1 MVINA
6 SPLARKLAQFV
17 VFTADEQEALGKLQV
32 SNTVVERHGE
42 LVSEGT
48 SNSDCFIVHT
58 GWAVCFKLLSDGRR
72 QIVNVL
78 LPGDL
83 VGLRSLLLSLSDHSV
98 IALTKLRVSRVS
110 SDELGRTMSDHPRV
124 AIAILWSMSRDE
136 AIIVE
141 HLVDIGRR
149 NALQRLAHF
158 ILELGERLKHIDQAS
173 DEGYY
178 CPLRQEDFADLLGL
192 TTIHVNRSFRALRE
206 RQLTSLTQRNIRI
219 YDRPSLV
226 ELAEFDDAYLN
237 HRERPRFV

>member
-1 MVINA
+1 MVTVA
-6 SPLARKLAQFV
+6 SPLARKLGQFV
-17 VFTADEQEALGKLQV
+17 LFTTHELEVLAELED
-32 SNTVVERHGE
+32 STTIVERHGE

-48 SNSDCFIVHT
+48 RNDDCFILHS

-83 VGLRSLLLSLSDHSV
+83 VGLRSLLLSLSDHTV

-110 SDELGRTMSDHPRV
+110 SEDLGRIMLDHPRI
-124 AIAILWSMSRDE
+124 AIAILWSLSRDE

-141 HLVDIGRR
+141 HLVDLGRR

-158 ILELGERLKHIDQAS
+158 ILELGERLKLIDQAT

-178 CPLRQEDFADLLGL
+178 CPLR
-192 TTIHVNRSFRALRE
+192 
-206 RQLTSLTQRNIRI
+206 
-219 YDRPSLV
+219 
-226 ELAEFDDAYLN
+226 
-237 HRERPRFV
+237 